1 MAVSSS
7 GLGRGPLTA
16 ETRVRVPV
24 PLLQK
29 GDFQSPFFVTTIKKT
44 NNETAAHLQN
54 HRRGLWGS
62 RNLVRISLKHSM
74 IRSYEACRQVKKNNS
89 FFKKALIFKKNILIF
104 F

>member
-44 NNETAAHLQN
+44 NNETEAHLQN

-74 IRSYEACRQVKKNNS
+74 IRSYGACRQVKKEP
-89 FFKKALIFKKNILIF
+89 FVF
-104 F
+104 